1 MTSLTYK
8 YLHMMTKNIEDL
20 REKKFPNPFNSMI
33 HPALRV
39 FSELF
44 LVMAAAGLVLCIFF
58 AFYGKTLHSILVAYL
73 YATSAGCLF
82 MSLGYLIM
90 RQKVKRMNK
99 YQEELVQAIYDCL
112 KQVERQ
118 AERQDEQYID
128 LRSRLNSL
136 TYMTFRHS
144 MCPEL
149 EQFRSFMNA
158 VESNLDLTDLSE
170 QIKEKILYDEF
181 TTPCSIVRSE
191 EWLVDYLDGEELF
204 ALYRKMH
211 SRHPLIAE
219 LDIVPQLLR
228 HVIDSADGYS
238 LSHYGRK

>member
-1 MTSLTYK
+1 MTSLTHK
-8 YLHMMTKNIEDL
+8 YLHIMTKNIKEL
-20 REKKFPNPFNSMI
+20 RDKKFPNPLNSTL
-33 HPALRV
+33 HPSFRV
-39 FSELF
+39 FPTLF
-44 LVMAAAGLVLCIFF
+44 VMIASAGFIFCGIS
-58 AFYGKTLHSILVAYL
+58 AFCHKDLDSLLISYL

-82 MSLGYLIM
+82 MTLGYLAM
-90 RQKVKRMNK
+90 RQKVKQMNQ
-99 YQEELVQAIYDCL
+99 YQEEMVQAIYDCL
-112 KQVERQ
+112 KEVEQQ

-170 QIKEKILYDEF
+170 EIKEKILYDEF

>member
-1 MTSLTYK
+1 
-8 YLHMMTKNIEDL
+8 MTKDIENL
-20 REKKFPNPFNSMI
+20 RNMKFPDPLANPI
-33 HPALRV
+33 CALLGTLVPAFMAIAVSVFCATRLFASHSDRV
-39 FSELF
+39 DAVFTIALLMVSVGCI
-44 LVMAAAGLVLCIFF
+44 VMA
-58 AFYGKTLHSILVAYL
+58 
-73 YATSAGCLF
+73 
-82 MSLGYLIM
+82 LGYLFLRRRLRRIN
-90 RQKVKRMNK
+90 R
-99 YQEELVQAIYDCL
+99 YQEEMVQAIYDCL

-170 QIKEKILYDEF
+170 EIKEKILYDEF